1 MILPLRNYLGSRRL
15 GFDPADHH
23 LLHLGIGDRGV
34 SGDLVHSY
42 KQFIS
47 VTFCSD
53 FNDLSKK
60 RPGCGQT
67 NPRCRQTNPRCGQTD
82 PGCEQTNPG
91 CDQANPG
98 CGQTHPG
105 CGQTSPGY
113 EQTHPGCG
121 HPEVAHQAIPARRVP
136 LLQRVF
142 SDSRRR

>member
-53 FNDLSKK
+53 FNDLSKRAPEMCK
-60 RPGCGQT
+60 EAPGIRT
-67 NPRCRQTNPRCGQTD
+67 NEPEMRSDEPGMRTD
-82 PGCEQTNPG
+82 EPGM
-91 CDQANPG
+91 
-98 CGQTHPG
+98 
-105 CGQTSPGY
+105 
-113 EQTHPGCG
+113 
-121 HPEVAHQAIPARRVP
+121 
-136 LLQRVF
+136 
-142 SDSRRR
+142 